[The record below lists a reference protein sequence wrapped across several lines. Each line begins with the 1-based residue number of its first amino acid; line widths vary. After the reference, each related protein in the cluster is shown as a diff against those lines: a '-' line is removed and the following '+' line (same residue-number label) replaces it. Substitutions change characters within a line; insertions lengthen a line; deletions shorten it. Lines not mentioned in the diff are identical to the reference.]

1 MCVCVCV
8 SVGRGEHIYGGVTL
22 FGMFIG
28 LLIWVRIFRGSLYMG
43 EHINRILQYLF
54 WKKQDINVK
63 VFNVITNK
71 NEANTMTKYI
81 SCDCNYKL
89 NSTTCNSNQK
99 WNKKTWTIT
108 ITCICQN
115 SKNLKS
121 IADTSVITCDEIIS
135 VNCIWSKYEML
146 MLIISLSQN

>member
-1 MCVCVCV
+1 M
-8 SVGRGEHIYGGVTL
+8 
-22 FGMFIG
+22 
-28 LLIWVRIFRGSLYMG
+28 
-43 EHINRILQYLF
+43 
-54 WKKQDINVK
+54 
-63 VFNVITNK
+63 ITNK

-99 WNKKTWTIT
+99 WNNKTWTIT

-121 IADTSVITCDEIIS
+121 IADTSVITCDEIIYA
-135 VNCIWSKYEML
+135 NCIWYKYEML